1 MWRVFL
7 RYMVFRRLGAVVL
20 ENILLACCV
29 LDAIH
34 IRMTDSITG
43 IADYKPY
50 ILRAIIIALVFQL
63 FLHLRDVYDF
73 RKTISFARF
82 FVHLAQALV
91 LASGSLSFLYYVS
104 PEFMVGPGVFAVSL
118 ILIAIFLTLWHT
130 LLRLYLGVRTP
141 RSNLLILGTG
151 RLARELVTEI
161 LRHPELGIGVCGF
174 VDDNPALLGTSIVN
188 PRVVG
193 PSSDLRSIVMEHKA
207 DRVVVELQDRR
218 GRMPIEELLHL
229 KTQGIAIEEA
239 TSLYERISGKIA
251 IENLKPSWMIF
262 NAGFEVS
269 RTMQLQKRL
278 LSIVISAFLLA
289 LFFPIMLLISVLI
302 KWDTRGPI
310 LHRQE
315 RIGQD
320 GKVFTLWKFRS
331 MRVDAEKETG
341 PVWSA
346 PGDARVTRVGKI
358 LRRSRLDELPQLINV
373 LSGDMSL
380 VGPRPERPHF
390 VKELSTMI
398 PFYHLRHAVKPG
410 ITGWAQINYEYGNS
424 VRDAVEKLQYDL
436 FYIKHM
442 SWLLD
447 SVIVLET
454 IKTVLVRRGS

>member
-1 MWRVFL
+1 
-7 RYMVFRRLGAVVL
+7 MVFRRLGAVIL

-91 LASGSLSFLYYVS
+91 LASGSLSFLYYVF
-104 PEFMVGPGVFAVSL
+104 PEFMVGPMVFAISL
-118 ILIAIFLTLWHT
+118 ILISIFLTLWHT

-161 LRHPELGIGVCGF
+161 LRHPELGLGVCGF
-174 VDDNPALLGTSIVN
+174 IDDNPSLLGTSIVN

-193 PSSDLRSIVMEHKA
+193 PSSDLRSIVMEHKV

-269 RTMQLQKRL
+269 RSMQLQKRL

-358 LRRSRLDELPQLINV
+358 LRRARLDELPQLINV

>member
-1 MWRVFL
+1 
-7 RYMVFRRLGAVVL
+7 MVFRRLGAVVL

>member
-91 LASGSLSFLYYVS
+91 LASGSLSFLYYVH

-118 ILIAIFLTLWHT
+118 ILISIFLTLWHT

-161 LRHPELGIGVCGF
+161 LRHPELGLGVCGF
-174 VDDNPALLGTSIVN
+174 IDDNPALLGTSIVN

-269 RTMQLQKRL
+269 RSMQLQKRL

-289 LFFPIMLLISVLI
+289 LFFPIMLLICALI

-331 MRVDAEKETG
+331 MRADAEKETG

-358 LRRSRLDELPQLINV
+358 LRRTRLDELPQLINV

-398 PFYHLRHAVKPG
+398 PFYHLRHAVQPG

>member
-1 MWRVFL
+1 
-7 RYMVFRRLGAVVL
+7 MVFRRLGAVIL

-34 IRMTDSITG
+34 IRMADSITG

-91 LASGSLSFLYYVS
+91 LASGSLSFLYYVY

-118 ILIAIFLTLWHT
+118 ILISIFLTLWHT

-161 LRHPELGIGVCGF
+161 LRHPELGLGVCGF

-193 PSSDLRSIVMEHKA
+193 PSSDLRSIVMEHKV

-269 RTMQLQKRL
+269 RSMQLQKRL

-302 KWDTRGPI
+302 KWDSRGPI

-331 MRVDAEKETG
+331 MRADAEKETG

-358 LRRSRLDELPQLINV
+358 LRRTRLDELPQLINV